1 MTNKTSTEKPV
12 SQQNLRRVFE
22 SCVDMISKPQLKT
35 SRVRYGVPIASRRRP
50 SEFDAGSEKQAI
62 SSAARALA
70 MLWKVPVAS
79 R

>member
-1 MTNKTSTEKPV
+1 MTNKSATEKPV

-22 SCVDMISKPQLKT
+22 SCVDMINKPQLQT
-35 SRVRYGVPIASRRRP
+35 SRVRYGIPIASRGRA

-70 MLWKVPVAS
+70 MLWKVPLAS